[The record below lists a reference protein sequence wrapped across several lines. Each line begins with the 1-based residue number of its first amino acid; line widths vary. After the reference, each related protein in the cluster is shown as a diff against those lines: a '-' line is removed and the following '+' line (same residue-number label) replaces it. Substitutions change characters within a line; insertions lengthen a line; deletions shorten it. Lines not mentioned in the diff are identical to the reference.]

1 MFLQP
6 MAAGKKVSWSLEN
19 LVDFEVAV
27 QQSPRVDAEVGRRI
41 REEIREESLSDLSMR
56 RWGFK
61 EWLRSK
67 YTGSGAKVVSVT
79 RLLGVV
85 LLIGTFLMGVGVIRG
100 VVTKIDGNSSLN
112 IWVLLAGTIGIQW
125 LLLLGGLVTFLLAR
139 YWIGGVGWLK
149 DLLSSLV
156 RNLAGKMSPDTWQ
169 ALIQGKGKQPSALAW
184 RLTRLLQLAGVGFN
198 VGLITGLFGLLWF
211 TNVHFY
217 WESSL
222 SQFGGESLGRVTRF
236 LAAAWGGGGL
246 SDSQIAGLKNVS
258 GETGGDN
265 WDAFF
270 RFIFAALF
278 VWGLLPRLLLW
289 ALAVS
294 KERKT
299 LAALEFQDVEHRR
312 LWREIS
318 RVERAVTMEG
328 MKDGAVLLDVGG
340 LGIETDKIRPFLL
353 QRLRVNPEQSFAI
366 GILDASEEREAWQ
379 AMNAAPCGVVLL
391 VEGWDLSPKQISALI
406 ARIRKE
412 AGEKTVLR
420 ILVMGDGVK
429 SPGDEDFMAWQGF
442 VDGLRDPKLECVAF
456 EG

>member
-1 MFLQP
+1 

-27 QQSPRVDAEVGRRI
+27 QQSPRVDSEVGRRI
-41 REEIREESLSDLSMR
+41 RDEIRAENLSDLSMR

-67 YTGSGAKVVSVT
+67 KTGAGAKVVSVT
-79 RLLGVV
+79 RLLAVI
-85 LLIGTFLMGVGVIRG
+85 LLAITFLMGIGVIRG
-100 VVTKIDGNSSLN
+100 IVTKVDGNSSLN
-112 IWVLLAGTIGIQW
+112 IWVLLAGTIGVQW
-125 LLLLGGLVTFLLAR
+125 LLLLGGVITFLLAR
-139 YWIGGVGWLK
+139 YWVGGVGWLK
-149 DLLSSLV
+149 DLLSSVV
-156 RNLAGKMSPDTWQ
+156 RNLAGKISPDTWRS
-169 ALIQGKGKQPSALAW
+169 LIQGKGKQPSALAW

-198 VGLITGLFGLLWF
+198 VGLIAGLFGLLWF

-222 SQFGGESLGRVTRF
+222 SQFGGESLGKLTRF

-246 SDSQIAGLKNVS
+246 SDSQISGLKDIAGGS
-258 GETGGDN
+258 GGEN

-289 ALAVS
+289 GLAVL
-294 KERKT
+294 KERKA
-299 LAALEFQDVEHRR
+299 LAALEFQDVEHRK

-318 RVERAVTMEG
+318 RVERTVTMEG
-328 MKDGAVLLDVGG
+328 MKDGVVLLDVGG
-340 LGIETDKIRPFLL
+340 VGIATDAIRPFLL
-353 QRLRVNPEQSFAI
+353 QRLRVNPEKSFAV
-366 GILDASEEREAWQ
+366 GILDESEEREAWQ
-379 AMNAAPCGVVLL
+379 AMKDAPCGVVFL
-391 VEGWDLSPKQISALI
+391 VEGWDLSPKQITALI

-412 AGEKTVLR
+412 AGADTVLR
-420 ILVMGDGVK
+420 ILVMGDGIA
-429 SPGDEDFMAWQGF
+429 PPDADDFKTWQEF
-442 VDGLRDPKLECVAF
+442 VDGMRDPKLECVAF

>member
-1 MFLQP
+1 
-6 MAAGKKVSWSLEN
+6 MAAGKKVSWNLEN

-27 QQSPRVDAEVGRRI
+27 QQSPRVDVEVGRQIRGKI
-41 REEIREESLSDLSMR
+41 REGNLSDLPMR
-56 RWGFK
+56 RWAFK

-67 YTGSGAKVVSVT
+67 NTGAGAKVVSVT
-79 RLLGVV
+79 RLLAVV
-85 LLIGTFLMGVGVIRG
+85 LLVGTFLMGVGVIRG
-100 VVTKIDGNSSLN
+100 IVTKVDGSSSLN

-125 LLLLGGLVTFLLAR
+125 LLLLGGLISFLLAR

-149 DLLSSLV
+149 DLLSSVV
-156 RNLAGKMSPDTWQ
+156 RNLAGKISPDTWQ
-169 ALIQGKGKQPSALAW
+169 SLIQGKGKQPSAMAW

-198 VGLITGLFGLLWF
+198 LGLIVGLFGLLWF
-211 TNVHFY
+211 TNVRFY

-236 LAAAWGGGGL
+236 LAAVWGGGGL
-246 SDSQIAGLKNVS
+246 SDTQIAGLRDVS
-258 GETGGDN
+258 DETGGEN
-265 WDAFF
+265 WNAFF
-270 RFIFAALF
+270 HFIFVAFL

-289 ALAVS
+289 GVAVS

-299 LAALEFQDVEHRR
+299 LAALEFQDVDHRK

-328 MKDGAVLLDVGG
+328 MRDGVVLLDVGG
-340 LGIETDKIRPFLL
+340 LGIEADAIRPFLL
-353 QRLRVNPEQSFAI
+353 QKLRVNPEKSYAV

-379 AMNAAPCGVVLL
+379 AMKSAPCGVVLL
-391 VEGWDLSPKQISALI
+391 VEAWALSPKQISALI
-406 ARIRKE
+406 VRIRKE
-412 AGEKTVLR
+412 AGEETVLR
-420 ILVMGDGVK
+420 ILVMGDGIE
-429 SPGDEDFMAWQGF
+429 SPDGNDYSTWQGF